1 MSIPKPA
8 MPDLAVTLLGC
19 KQRDQE
25 AREQTQVP
33 DADPFELSALVT
45 DNTFVLR
52 EIVGVNLTRSARPP
66 APYDVHPQK
75 QDGM

>member
-1 MSIPKPA
+1 M
-8 MPDLAVTLLGC
+8 
-19 KQRDQE
+19 
-25 AREQTQVP
+25 P

-52 EIVGVNLTRSARPP
+52 EIVGVNLARSARPP